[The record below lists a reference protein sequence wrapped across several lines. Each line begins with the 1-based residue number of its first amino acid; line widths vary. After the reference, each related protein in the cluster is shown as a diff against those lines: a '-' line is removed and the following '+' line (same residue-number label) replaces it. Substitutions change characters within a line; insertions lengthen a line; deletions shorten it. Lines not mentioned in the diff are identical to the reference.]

1 MSVDS
6 PSGVVEM
13 LSVGKLFAVAAI
25 LALIVGFISWPQP
38 ETGFYTITFRNRS
51 YGFGSDYWAFSIGA
65 IFAVLAASYRWLPSV
80 FSLQLNGLVT
90 HLHFW
95 LSAISAFPF
104 YWWCPDGKHS
114 LVLGQPRCPANRV
127 LSRSFSSSLSQ
138 RCCFCLRRYS
148 LWAVVFGAFSTAEMC
163 SQ

>member
-1 MSVDS
+1 
-6 PSGVVEM
+6 M

-95 LSAISAFPF
+95 LSAISAFAFLLVVPGWQAF
-104 YWWCPDGKHS
+104 ASSRATALSGEQGS
-114 LVLGQPRCPANRV
+114 IAQFLVLTVATMLFLFAQV
-127 LSRSFSSSLSQ
+127 LFVGGCIWGILYSRN
-138 RCCFCLRRYS
+138 
-148 LWAVVFGAFSTAEMC
+148 V
-163 SQ
+163 